1 MGSKLAQV
9 LYIFCTIMSTSYNFL
24 FSFIPIILQISEYR
38 NDTCSL
44 RLFSLQSFSCKKV
57 LNDKLQSQLVKM
69 VLINASSIAFMCV
82 LFCSIQF
89 IKSRRNIRINYQQ
102 NIVTFNQN
110 FFFYI
115 VYSIINLILTMVRMY
130 VLDFSSNI
138 ETLERIV
145 IFSYLIKLCFAWL
158 LRPLITLILL
168 RKNMPE
174 FFEDFE
180 ETIKE
185 FTFIGQAAPHPR
197 SQRFL
202 TYKPFSQN
210 ARWGSQKK
218 FMTINT
224 VLVNQQRKYLVQ
236 SNSLPQTIVSIPDV
250 YF

>member
-1 MGSKLAQV
+1 
-9 LYIFCTIMSTSYNFL
+9 
-24 FSFIPIILQISEYR
+24 
-38 NDTCSL
+38 
-44 RLFSLQSFSCKKV
+44 
-57 LNDKLQSQLVKM
+57 
-69 VLINASSIAFMCV
+69 
-82 LFCSIQF
+82 
-89 IKSRRNIRINYQQ
+89 
-102 NIVTFNQN
+102 
-110 FFFYI
+110 
-115 VYSIINLILTMVRMY
+115 MY
-130 VLDFSSNI
+130 VLDFSSYI
-138 ETLERIV
+138 ETLERV
-145 IFSYLIKLCFAWL
+145 VTVSYLIKLCFAWL

-224 VLVNQQRKYLVQ
+224 VLVTQQRKYLVQ